1 MGGHIPTFASGGNG
15 SDLSELQ
22 ERAAGE
28 GSSQS
33 QLRPAKPVP
42 HLPKTLLHRAPRHR
56 SKTQKRRAERV
67 VALGV
72 ATVIGLTSDDPLSIF
87 AIPLL
92 AFGVIV
98 VVGILLVFSVI
109 AQGVKNLREPVE

>member
-1 MGGHIPTFASGGNG
+1 MAKLLVVIGGVTVV
-15 SDLSELQ
+15 
-22 ERAAGE
+22 AG
-28 GSSQS
+28 
-33 QLRPAKPVP
+33 
-42 HLPKTLLHRAPRHR
+42 
-56 SKTQKRRAERV
+56 V

-98 VVGILLVFSVI
+98 VVGILLVFAVI